1 MNFLERL
8 VSSFIMAF
16 GITEPS
22 PAQRKTATL
31 FIFGLIGGI
40 ALIFLALV
48 AVLLW
53 HF

>member
-1 MNFLERL
+1 MNFLEKL

-22 PAQRKTATL
+22 PSQRKMVTI
-31 FIFGLIGGI
+31 FITVLIGGI
-40 ALIFLALV
+40 LLLF
-48 AVLLW
+48 AVMAAILLG